1 MRHFIT
7 TVTQRGQI
15 TLPAEVRR
23 ILGVSA
29 RDQVAFAVEGEDVRL
44 VPLSFTLESAFG
56 SVPALPGTVTEDF
69 DDQIAEAV
77 EEQAELAARSLRD
90 T

>member
-7 TVTQRGQI
+7 TLTQRGQI
-15 TLPAEVRR
+15 TLPAEIRR

-29 RDQVAFAVEGEDVRL
+29 KDQIAFAVEGADIRL

-56 SVPALPGTVTEDF
+56 SVPALPGTTTEDF
-69 DDQIAEAV
+69 SDQIAEAV
-77 EEQAELAARSLRD
+77 EEQAELAAGTLRQG
-90 T
+90 